1 MNIVEKMKSQIGDDP
16 QHIFDHEALFKL
28 AVAEIERLND
38 GVDAIRQYGS
48 DSLRGPTKRVD
59 DTREWQRDAVLEMTN
74 RAVRVL
80 NGEPWLKERE
90 T

>member
-28 AVAEIERLND
+28 AVAEIERL
-38 GVDAIRQYGS
+38 R
-48 DSLRGPTKRVD
+48 
-59 DTREWQRDAVLEMTN
+59 AVLLDIDDNPCCDECCGGAAL
-74 RAVRVL
+74 RASVAL
-80 NGEPWLKERE
+80 MED